1 MKRDPKEKFVTL
13 YDTAKKCILI
23 LDRLYGNFE
32 SKLSIVNEESE
43 VKAEPSIITDI
54 YISAL
59 GLIDYFHRFNEIVS
73 AMLLIRNDQRELK
86 RLGESIA
93 PVKECRNYLQHMRGG
108 LMTNDA
114 ITYPVLGA
122 ISWIEKGRN
131 YVLFSNQ
138 PTQNLSTPGI
148 AYDRLEKRY
157 VCKYLLVVGG
167 HEIKIDTV
175 FSEVKL
181 FWKWLEKVTVIE
193 PSHIKDYVWGKPTI
207 LYSEV
212 TEPNKAN

>member
-13 YDTAKKCILI
+13 YDTAKKCLLI
-23 LDRLYGNFE
+23 LDHLYGNLE
-32 SKLSIVNEESE
+32 SRLSLVTDEPKVE
-43 VKAEPSIITDI
+43 AEPSIITEI
-54 YISAL
+54 YIAAL

-73 AMLLIRNDQRELK
+73 AMPLIRNDQRELK
-86 RLGESIA
+86 RLGEFIA
-93 PVKECRNYLQHMRGG
+93 PVKECRNYLQHMRGD

-122 ISWIEKGRN
+122 ISWIEKNRN
-131 YVLFSNQ
+131 YVLLSNQ
-138 PTQNLSTPGI
+138 ATQNFSTPGI
-148 AYDRLEKRY
+148 AYDRFEKRY

-167 HEIKIDTV
+167 HEIQIDTV
-175 FSEVKL
+175 FSEVRL
-181 FWKWLEKVTVIE
+181 FWEWLEKVAVID

-207 LYSEV
+207 IYSEI